1 MLEFLIDKI
10 FVVFGG
16 RAFQQTVDKP
26 MGTNCAPLKVDLFIY
41 LYEAD
46 FIQGLLKKNKKKL
59 ARSFN
64 FTFRYIDDV
73 LSLNNSRFG
82 DFVGRIYPIELEI
95 KDTTDTD
102 RSASYLDLHLDID
115 SEGRFKTKPYDKR
128 DDFNFPIVNFPF
140 ICINIPAATVF
151 GVYISQLIQYSR
163 AGSSYQDF
171 LDRGLLLTKKLLA
184 QGFLL
189 VKLKSSLRNHD
200 FVDRYGISVSNDHGY
215 VPFVVNTFRSF
226 PHS

>member
-1 MLEFLIDKI
+1 MRQTSY
-10 FVVFGG
+10 
-16 RAFQQTVDKP
+16 RAFWRKT
-26 MGTNCAPLKVDLFIY
+26 
-41 LYEAD
+41 
-46 FIQGLLKKNKKKL
+46 KKKL

-102 RSASYLDLHLDID
+102 RSASYLDLYLDID

-226 PHS
+226 PHSWLITGFVTRLTRRLSLVEQELATLSEHLSSPRLVYDDCIC